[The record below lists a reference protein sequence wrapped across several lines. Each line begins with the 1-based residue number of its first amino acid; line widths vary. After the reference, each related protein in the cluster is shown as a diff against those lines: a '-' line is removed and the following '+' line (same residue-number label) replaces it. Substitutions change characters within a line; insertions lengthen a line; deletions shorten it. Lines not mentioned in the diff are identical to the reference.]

1 MKETITK
8 VNASTIPFSYI
19 TMNYCRSRVL
29 FLFIIWQTFK
39 HNVRYIKMR
48 SIYKSMH
55 LLGSNEFRER
65 RKSVDEIRLR
75 PKNLWPWP
83 SSCPQTFA

>member
-1 MKETITK
+1 
-8 VNASTIPFSYI
+8 
-19 TMNYCRSRVL
+19 
-29 FLFIIWQTFK
+29 
-39 HNVRYIKMR
+39 MR

-83 SSCPQTFA
+83 SCCPQTFA

>member
-1 MKETITK
+1 
-8 VNASTIPFSYI
+8 
-19 TMNYCRSRVL
+19 
-29 FLFIIWQTFK
+29 
-39 HNVRYIKMR
+39 MR

-65 RKSVDEIRLR
+65 KKSVDEIRLR